1 MAAFGLLVEDVTRKD
16 TIVRLAREEA
26 DFNQNGVDDKTGPAV
41 LINVRSGLELH
52 PRRNRP
58 QAVAGI
64 GKSIVVIHHPVP
76 FVILDHQLRVF
87 LDVGFQPADER
98 QHERILFG
106 IRLALPQ

>member
-58 QAVAGI
+58 
-64 GKSIVVIHHPVP
+64 
-76 FVILDHQLRVF
+76 
-87 LDVGFQPADER
+87 
-98 QHERILFG
+98 
-106 IRLALPQ
+106 